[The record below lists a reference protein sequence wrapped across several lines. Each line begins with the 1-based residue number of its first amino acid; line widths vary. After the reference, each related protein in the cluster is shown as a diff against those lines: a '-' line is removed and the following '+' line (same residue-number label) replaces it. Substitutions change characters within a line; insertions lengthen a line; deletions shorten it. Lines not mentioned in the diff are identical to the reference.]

1 MSLNVSSYSPNFR
14 ATATQQQKPVTAP
27 KTNVVVNDKP
37 QKQKKG
43 SLGKTLLTIT
53 TAGALLF
60 GAHKSVKL
68 REQKAINEV
77 LSDLLTETQA
87 KLSKYENKWFRKAG
101 RAVGNFFKKC
111 NPFKKKT
118 P

>member
-43 SLGKTLLTIT
+43 SFGKTLLAIT

-68 REQKAINEV
+68 REQKVINKE
-77 LSDLLTETQA
+77 LID
-87 KLSKYENKWFRKAG
+87 KLSKYENNLFIKAARK
-101 RAVGNFFKKC
+101 VGGFFKK
-111 NPFKKKT
+111 FKKKT